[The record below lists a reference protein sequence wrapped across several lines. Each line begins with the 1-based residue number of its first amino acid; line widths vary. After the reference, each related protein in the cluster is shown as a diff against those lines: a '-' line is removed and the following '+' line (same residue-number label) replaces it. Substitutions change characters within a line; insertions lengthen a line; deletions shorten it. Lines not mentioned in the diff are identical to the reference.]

1 MLAQCYVGLLVGFE
15 LLIYSTS
22 ESSGST
28 EVTVTISGGLS
39 AIPITI
45 MVTTTE
51 QTATGGG

>member
-1 MLAQCYVGLLVGFE
+1 MGFE